1 MNLNENKRLV
11 SPCGNGRSLGPKWP
25 KIGLIWPKVVFA
37 CGYSEKIIFASDKIP
52 GKKSILER
60 AVRDR

>member
-1 MNLNENKRLV
+1 M